1 MSAICGWVGNGKP
14 EWLAAMLAAVPYRG
28 ENAEAFGA
36 NGFAFARLAH
46 LDEPAGVLTAADGA
60 QTLHTG
66 RVLARGQSGVQAL
79 QNCIISGDFSTLDG
93 SFSALHWQP
102 QTAALQ
108 LLRDPFGVHPLYYC
122 ILGQTLLFASELK
135 QLLAIAEVP
144 VALDH
149 HALHKYLTF
158 SFVPGEDVPIAGIR
172 RLLPRH
178 RLHWQNGQL
187 RIEPYFVLHQT
198 VAPLPMAQADASKHL
213 FQLAMRAVRSRLPTD
228 NAVGLYL
235 SGGLDSAAVAA
246 WLVRAGAKVQA
257 FSLDFGVAGVERDQA
272 IEVANALQIPLTWV
286 PCEGADIAS
295 ILPTL
300 VHRLD
305 LPFGDAVTGPQFL
318 LGQAARNACLT
329 TVFNGEGG
337 DQLFGGWTQ
346 KPMLAAAVY
355 GEVDDQSSPEEE
367 YLRSYHRFYG
377 LEAQLYTPQFQAQVG
392 PPGQRRALLQK
403 YLDDDAVPGFLNRVR
418 LCDIALKG
426 SQNILP
432 RAERI
437 ASGFGLQMAVPLFD
451 RALTEWSF
459 KLPPELKMH
468 GACEK
473 YVLKLAM
480 QKHLPDSIVWRRK
493 FGMSVP
499 VTDWLIGVAG
509 GPPAPL
515 AELVADVLGEAS
527 LKRRGLFRPEYVAQ
541 LLRGVDRAVETRRRR
556 VGEKLWTLLMLELW
570 LRAFVDRRGRA

>member
-1 MSAICGWVGNGKP
+1 MSAICGWLGAGEP
-14 EWLAAMLAAVPYRG
+14 QWLQAMLDAVAYRG
-28 ENAEAFGA
+28 ENAEVISAPGH
-36 NGFAFARLAH
+36 AFARLAH
-46 LDEPAGVLTAADGA
+46 AHEPAAALTAADGA
-60 QTLHTG
+60 LTLHSG
-66 RVLARGQSGVQAL
+66 RVLARGLSGVQFL
-79 QNCIISGDFSTLDG
+79 QNCIQSGDFSQLDG
-93 SFSALHWQP
+93 AFAALHWQP
-102 QTAALQ
+102 QTETLQ

-122 ILGQTLLFASELK
+122 TLGKTLIFASELK
-135 QLLAIAEVP
+135 QLLAIDQVP
-144 VALDH
+144 VAIDH

-178 RLHWQNGQL
+178 RLQWHNGQL
-187 RIEPYFVLHQT
+187 QIEPYFVLHQS
-198 VAPLPMAQADASKHL
+198 VQPLAMEQADASKRL
-213 FQLAMRAVRSRLPTD
+213 FQLAMRAVKTRLPID

-246 WLVRAGAKVQA
+246 WLSRAGAKVQA
-257 FSLDFGVAGVERDQA
+257 FSLDFGVAGVEREQA
-272 IEVANALQIPLTWV
+272 IEVAQSLQIPLTWV
-286 PCEGADIAS
+286 PCEGSDIAP
-295 ILPTL
+295 ILSTL

-318 LGQAARNACLT
+318 LAQAARNAGLT

-355 GEVDDQSSPEEE
+355 ADFDEQSSPEEE

-377 LEAQLYTPQFQAQVG
+377 LEAELYTAEFQAQVG
-392 PPGQRRALLQK
+392 PVGQRRALLQK

-437 ASGFGLQMAVPLFD
+437 ASGLGLQMAVPLFD
-451 RALTEWSF
+451 RQLAEWSL

-480 QKHLPDSIVWRRK
+480 QKHLPESIVWRRK

-499 VTDWLIGVAG
+499 VTDWLLGVQG

-515 AELVADVLGEAS
+515 AEIVADVLGEAS
-527 LKRRGLFRPEYVAQ
+527 LKRRGLFRPAYVAQ

-570 LRAFVDRRGRA
+570 LRAFVDRRGRL